1 MAKWQ
6 PPIPSGALWC
16 KPMRELGPAKAL
28 IEYCYDIVDRDGWC
42 RFKLVEVADA
52 MDEPYI
58 NVKRWW
64 KAVQASNEI
73 IGIFADVKNRGVR
86 GIELQFATK
95 WLDWRILRS
104 RTETGPAEI
113 EEVSTL
119 IPLNTDDAERSTKE
133 VFPLIPLV
141 IEIDPNGIKRS
152 TNEVSTLIPL
162 DPAYKVLIPTDQA
175 VFADAAT
182 AAPPPPVRK
191 PKKATHTPEQ
201 QAYLD
206 RKKAIEVAY
215 VKALGYKPA
224 AFGAEAKAAKWL
236 AEQDYTAEQVIGCL
250 ETLQQDKFYD
260 GKHIRLQVVANQIGA
275 WVKARSR
282 PIVNPGANIPV
293 IRAPE
298 NPEPRRIRTQEEID
312 DLYFKAT
319 GKYPKLRLPNA

>member
-1 MAKWQ
+1 MTTWQ
-6 PPIPSGALWC
+6 PPIPSGALYS
-16 KPMRELGPAKAL
+16 PAAIELGAGIAL
-28 IEYCYDIVDRDGWC
+28 LAWCYDQIERDGSLQVRLEQAAADIGKPYGTVRDWW
-42 RFKLVEVADA
+42 KLMKDGPFFSEVAPQGRKGWRA
-52 MDEPYI
+52 KFKP
-58 NVKRWW
+58 
-64 KAVQASNEI
+64 
-73 IGIFADVKNRGVR
+73 
-86 GIELQFATK
+86 K
-95 WLDWRILRS
+95 WVDWRIVEKNYPQRRS
-104 RTETGPAEI
+104 FSDENENTADTPAVKDDCENTAEI
-113 EEVSTL
+113 SEVSSL
-119 IPLNTDDAERSTKE
+119 FDRWNTSDQGS
-133 VFPLIPLV
+133 
-141 IEIDPNGIKRS
+141 
-152 TNEVSTLIPL
+152 
-162 DPAYKVLIPTDQA
+162 AYKVLIPTDQA